1 MSTDGVQAPA
11 QPAQT
16 QPPQTQPPQTQLP
29 QTQLPQ
35 TEARPLRADAR
46 RNRELLLTAARAVF
60 AARGLDAPLDEIA
73 RRAGVS
79 IGTLYNRFPTRVDL
93 VDAALAE
100 QVLTSVRLAERA
112 TADPDPWR
120 GLATH
125 LTAIAELQAVDR
137 GFTDICVYTLPADS
151 VTERAKRRGNELT
164 VALVERAQRAGVL
177 RTDVDLTDIGLLL
190 WAAVRATEG
199 VRTLAPD
206 AWRRHLALVLDGLR
220 TDAAH
225 PLPGRPLNPETM
237 RQAMSFR

>member
-1 MSTDGVQAPA
+1 MAAMSTDGAQAPA
-11 QPAQT
+11 L
-16 QPPQTQPPQTQLP
+16 PPCADAGRQR
-29 QTQLPQ
+29 

-46 RNRELLLTAARAVF
+46 RNRELLLAAAREVF
-60 AARGLDAPLDEIA
+60 AGRGLDAPLDEIA

-79 IGTLYNRFPTRVDL
+79 IGTLYNRFPARVEL

-112 TADPDPWR
+112 MADPDPWR

-137 GFTDICVYTLPADS
+137 GFTDICVYTLPTDS

-164 VALVERAQRAGVL
+164 IALVERAQRAGVL
-177 RTDVDLTDIGLLL
+177 RTDVDITDIGLLM

-199 VRTLAPD
+199 VRALAPD
-206 AWRRHLALVLDGLR
+206 AWRRHLALMLDGLR
-220 TDAAH
+220 TNAAH
-225 PLPGRPLNPETM
+225 PLPGRPLDPETV
-237 RQAMSFR
+237 RRAMSFG